1 MGITNGG
8 QLQEL
13 FMGGGR
19 GFLLGAFYD
28 VFRVIRLLMR
38 PSAKVVFFQDLLFF
52 ALSSVV
58 TFLFALAVTGGE
70 LRFYLFLGLVTGFM
84 AYYFTIGR
92 AVMRCAK
99 SVIAAILWLWHGLW
113 KAIFFPFRLLWK
125 LLRRPI
131 SALAR
136 FFCKIGR
143 PAADFFKKIAGNL
156 KKVLQRPLSVLYN
169 QKE

>member
-1 MGITNGG
+1 M
-8 QLQEL
+8 
-13 FMGGGR
+13 
-19 GFLLGAFYD
+19 
-28 VFRVIRLLMR
+28 IRLLMR
-38 PSAKVVFFQDLLFF
+38 PSAKVVFFRISCFCAQQCRHLPFRPGGDR
-52 ALSSVV
+52 
-58 TFLFALAVTGGE
+58 GE

-92 AVMRCAK
+92 AVVRCAK

-136 FFCKIGR
+136 FF
-143 PAADFFKKIAGNL
+143 L
-156 KKVLQRPLSVLYN
+156 
-169 QKE
+169 

>member
-13 FMGGGR
+13 FMAGGL

-84 AYYFTIGR
+84 AYSFT
-92 AVMRCAK
+92 
-99 SVIAAILWLWHGLW
+99 
-113 KAIFFPFRLLWK
+113 K

>member
-13 FMGGGR
+13 FMAGGL
-19 GFLLGAFYD
+19 GFLLGALYD

-38 PSAKVVFFQDLLFF
+38 PSAKVIFFHDILFF
-52 ALSSVV
+52 TLSSVI

-70 LRFYLFLGLVTGFM
+70 LRFYLFLGIVTGFT
-84 AYYFTIGR
+84 AYYFTVGR
-92 AVMRCAK
+92 AVVRCAR
-99 SVIAAILWLWHGLW
+99 SVIVAILWLWNRLW
-113 KAIFFPFRLLWK
+113 KAVFFPFRLLGR
-125 LLRRPI
+125 LLHRPAA
-131 SALAR
+131 ALGR
-136 FFCKIGR
+136 LLCKIGR
-143 PAADFFKKIAGNL
+143 PAADFFKKIAGNM

>member
-1 MGITNGG
+1 MAGG
-8 QLQEL
+8 L
-13 FMGGGR
+13 

-70 LRFYLFLGLVTGFM
+70 LRFYLFLCLVTGFM

-92 AVMRCAK
+92 VVVRSAKAV
-99 SVIAAILWLWHGLW
+99 VAAFLKVWRLFWRAVFG
-113 KAIFFPFRLLWK
+113 PFRLVAR
-125 LLRRPI
+125 LLRRP
-131 SALAR
+131 AR
-136 FFCKIGR
+136 FLQKILAFI
-143 PAADFFKKIAGNL
+143 PQKINDFL
-156 KKVLQRPLSVLYN
+156 KKGLKRTASLLYN
-169 QKE
+169 HRKKSSDTSGFDREGNQKR

>member
-1 MGITNGG
+1 MAGG
-8 QLQEL
+8 L
-13 FMGGGR
+13 

-92 AVMRCAK
+92 VVVRSAK
-99 SVIAAILWLWHGLW
+99 AAILWLWHGLW
-113 KAIFFPFRLLWK
+113 KAIFSR
-125 LLRRPI
+125 
-131 SALAR
+131 SA
-136 FFCKIGR
+136 FFGNFYAV
-143 PAADFFKKIAGNL
+143 PSPPWLDFFVKSAAPPRISL
-156 KKVLQRPLSVLYN
+156 KKSR
-169 QKE
+169 EI

>member
-1 MGITNGG
+1 MAGG
-8 QLQEL
+8 L
-13 FMGGGR
+13 

-92 AVMRCAK
+92 AVVRCGQIDLAMK
-99 SVIAAILWLWHGLW
+99 SSGQDGKELLTGLM
-113 KAIFFPFRLLWK
+113 LE
-125 LLRRPI
+125 
-131 SALAR
+131 LAN
-136 FFCKIGR
+136 
-143 PAADFFKKIAGNL
+143 PT
-156 KKVLQRPLSVLYN
+156 
-169 QKE
+169 

>member
-1 MGITNGG
+1 MAGG
-8 QLQEL
+8 L
-13 FMGGGR
+13 

-84 AYYFTIGR
+84 AGR
-92 AVMRCAK
+92 
-99 SVIAAILWLWHGLW
+99 
-113 KAIFFPFRLLWK
+113 
-125 LLRRPI
+125 
-131 SALAR
+131 R
-136 FFCKIGR
+136 FFSRSAFFGNFYAV
-143 PAADFFKKIAGNL
+143 PSPPWLDFFVKSAAPPRISSKKSREI
-156 KKVLQRPLSVLYN
+156 
-169 QKE
+169 

>member
-1 MGITNGG
+1 MAGG
-8 QLQEL
+8 L
-13 FMGGGR
+13 

-38 PSAKVVFFQDLLFF
+38 PSAKEVFFQDLLFF

>member
-1 MGITNGG
+1 MEMTNGQ
-8 QLQEL
+8 QLNEL
-13 FMGGGR
+13 FLSCGM
-19 GFLLGAFYD
+19 GFLLGAYYD
-28 VFRVIRLLMR
+28 LFRVIRLVMKPGKR
-38 PSAKVVFFQDLLFF
+38 AIFFQDVFF
-52 ALSSVV
+52 FLSSAVV
-58 TFLFALAVTGGE
+58 TFLFSLSVMDGE
-70 LRFYLFLGLVTGFM
+70 LRFYLFLGLIAGFF

-92 AVMRCAK
+92 AVVRCAK

-143 PAADFFKKIAGNL
+143 PASDFFKKIAGNL

>member
-1 MGITNGG
+1 MGITNSG

-13 FMGGGR
+13 FLAGGL

-28 VFRVIRLLMR
+28 VFRVIRLMMR
-38 PSAKVVFFQDLLFF
+38 PSARVIFFQDLLYFT
-52 ALSSVV
+52 LSSVI

-84 AYYFTIGR
+84 AYYFTVGR

-99 SVIAAILWLWHGLW
+99 QVIAAILWLWKMLW

-125 LLRRPI
+125 LVKRPLA
-131 SALAR
+131 ALGRLLA
-136 FFCKIGR
+136 KIGR
-143 PAADFFKKIAGNL
+143 PISGFFKKIGRNI